1 MKVDKSIIK
10 KIKPWMFLASFCAVL
25 IFGLMNS
32 TMLINN
38 TKYFAGLFISLLYG
52 IVIAFILNIP
62 MSYFE
67 ALFKEYISEKS
78 FFYKRIRGISI
89 LLTLV
94 LAFLVLSILLSI
106 IIPQVINS
114 VILLLNNI
122 VVYINNIIAFVNDIL
137 VTLSFEEMDINIDS
151 KQLDLFVD
159 TITKNWETIL
169 QNASNVV
176 SDAGTFVLNNAVAFT
191 VALGNWFMGFMLSL
205 YLLHSKE
212 LFINQMKTALAAL
225 LDKDSTNRILRIS
238 TKTNEIF
245 TSFISGQ
252 LLEACI
258 LGCLIYVG
266 MVIFDFAPS
275 FQVLI
280 AVVTSI
286 TSIIPM
292 FGAMI
297 AMLFG
302 FILILATDPVQ
313 AIWFIIFYQ
322 VVQQFEGTVI
332 YPRVVGNSVGL
343 PGVWVLLSIVVFT
356 GLFGLAGAL
365 VAVPTTAVIYSI
377 MSDVVHNRIKNKN
390 IEIIDNQVV
399 DIVE

>member
-1 MKVDKSIIK
+1 
-10 KIKPWMFLASFCAVL
+10 
-25 IFGLMNS
+25 
-32 TMLINN
+32 
-38 TKYFAGLFISLLYG
+38 
-52 IVIAFILNIP
+52 
-62 MSYFE
+62 
-67 ALFKEYISEKS
+67 
-78 FFYKRIRGISI
+78 
-89 LLTLV
+89 
-94 LAFLVLSILLSI
+94 
-106 IIPQVINS
+106 
-114 VILLLNNI
+114 
-122 VVYINNIIAFVNDIL
+122 
-137 VTLSFEEMDINIDS
+137 
-151 KQLDLFVD
+151 
-159 TITKNWETIL
+159 
-169 QNASNVV
+169 
-176 SDAGTFVLNNAVAFT
+176 
-191 VALGNWFMGFMLSL
+191 
-205 YLLHSKE
+205 
-212 LFINQMKTALAAL
+212 
-225 LDKDSTNRILRIS
+225 
-238 TKTNEIF
+238 
-245 TSFISGQ
+245 
-252 LLEACI
+252 
-258 LGCLIYVG
+258 

-280 AVVTSI
+280 AVVTSV

-377 MSDVVHNRIKNKN
+377 MSDLVHNRIKNKN